1 MMPFLLQN
9 LALAAILIS
18 FCAATPY
25 IHIENLSKESIC
37 YKVEY
42 SDGAGTFPNNANC
55 GATGPQVAG
64 FWLAPGQSNFTTKAT
79 NATGH
84 FFNGAITAM
93 LNNKN
98 TCGARNEIN
107 FSNVN
112 MPFYDVDYQY
122 GISDGTCGPLDG
134 SNLSGERD
142 TLGKAN
148 KAWRTLNS
156 TTKGQLLNNSSQ
168 YLRQGANGSLT
179 YINMDMGAWPNR
191 IDVIQFFQVT
201 AGFKAYMCP
210 GSEDNVVW
218 PKTSTHARLVGL
230 ADQQTRSAVT
240 DTIVITSY

>member
-1 MMPFLLQN
+1 MLFLLKN
-9 LALAAILIS
+9 LALAALLIS
-18 FCAATPY
+18 FCAAMPY
-25 IHIENLSKESIC
+25 IHIENLSKQRIC

-42 SDGAGTFPNNANC
+42 SNGTGTFPNNTDC
-55 GATGPQVAG
+55 GATGDQVAG
-64 FWLAPGQSNFTTKAT
+64 FWLAPGQRNFTTKAT

-84 FFNGAITAM
+84 LFNGAITAV
-93 LNNKN
+93 LNNKT

-107 FSNVN
+107 FSNAT

-122 GISDGTCGPLDG
+122 GISDGTCGPPN
-134 SNLSGERD
+134 SSYLSGERD

-156 TTKGQLLNNSSQ
+156 TTKSQLLRNSSQ

-179 YINMDMGAWPNR
+179 YINMGMEAWPNR
-191 IDVIQFFQVT
+191 IDVIRFFQAT

-210 GSEDNVVW
+210 GSVANVVW
-218 PKTSTHARLVGL
+218 PKNSTHARLVDL
-230 ADQQTRSAVT
+230 ADQQTRNAVT